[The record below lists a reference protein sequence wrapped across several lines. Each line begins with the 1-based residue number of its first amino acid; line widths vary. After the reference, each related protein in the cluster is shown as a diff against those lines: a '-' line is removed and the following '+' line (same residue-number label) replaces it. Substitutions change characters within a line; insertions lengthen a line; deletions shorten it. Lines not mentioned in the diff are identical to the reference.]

1 MTGTIA
7 SIRSQIDTKCIVA
20 RCNKDG
26 CSVSLAGAPQ
36 RRLIV
41 DFDKAGS
48 PLGLADTRCDYLLLA
63 EPSCGNLWVAP
74 VELKKG
80 DADLG
85 KSIKQ
90 LRAGAQAAECLV
102 SKEFAAGARFL
113 PVLASGR
120 IDKNERNK
128 LRAERV
134 KFYDHKEPVRL
145 IKCGA
150 PLMDALCI
158 DDGDK

>member
-7 SIRSQIDTKCIVA
+7 SIRSQIDANCIVA
-20 RCNKDG
+20 RCRKEG

-36 RRLIV
+36 QRLIV

-48 PLGLADTRCDYLLLA
+48 PLGPADTRCDYLLLA
-63 EPSCGNLWVAP
+63 ERSCGDLWVAP

-85 KSIKQ
+85 KSIEQ
-90 LRAGAQAAECLV
+90 LRAGAQAVECLV
-102 SKEFAAGARFL
+102 SEEDAAGAIFR
-113 PVLASGR
+113 PVLASGG
-120 IDKNERNK
+120 IDKNERKK
-128 LRAERV
+128 LRDERV
-134 KFYDHKEPVRL
+134 KFYHHEEPVRR

-150 PLMDALCI
+150 PLMAAL
-158 DDGDK
+158 